1 MRVYLAT
8 PFDGMRDNDV
18 EMMMRVGKP
27 LYLLNTF
34 FEGENPCKRALSIVG
49 ADNFLLDS
57 GAFSFMS
64 GAQCSEKIV
73 EEYAERYI
81 DFIKRNHVKL
91 YFEMDVETV
100 LSLPFVEKMRSK
112 MERETGVPCIPVW
125 HKNRGI
131 EYYKR
136 MCSDYRY
143 IAIGGLVFHVKQ
155 SEWPL
160 IHKMVNY
167 AANKGV
173 RVHGLGFTK
182 TRELEKWR
190 FYSVDSSSWKT
201 AAIRGSNRHIFNG
214 RYIETHNVKKDG
226 YKTDQR
232 LLAAY
237 NGIEWCKYQRYM
249 DLRRTV

>member
-1 MRVYLAT
+1 MRIYLAT
-8 PFDGMRDNDV
+8 PFAGMRDNDV
-18 EMMMRVGKP
+18 EMMMSVGKP

-34 FEGENPCKRALSIVG
+34 FEGEKPCKRALSIVG

-64 GAQCSEKIV
+64 GAKCTEKIV

-136 MCSDYRY
+136 MCSEYRY

-160 IHKMVNY
+160 IHKMVDY

-173 RVHGLGFTK
+173 KVHGLGFTK

-201 AAIRGSNRHIFNG
+201 AAIRGSNRHFFNG

>member
-1 MRVYLAT
+1 MRIYLAT
-8 PFDGMRDNDV
+8 PFEGMRDNDV
-18 EMMMRVGKP
+18 ETMMRVGKP
-27 LYLLNTF
+27 RYLLNTF

-49 ADNFLLDS
+49 TENFLLDS

-64 GAQCSEKIV
+64 GAQCTEKIV

-125 HKNRGI
+125 HKNRGV
-131 EYYKR
+131 EYFKR

-143 IAIGGLVFHVKQ
+143 IAIGGLVFHVKR

-160 IHKMVNY
+160 IHKMVDY

-173 RVHGLGFTK
+173 KVHGLGFTK
-182 TRELEKWR
+182 TRELENWR
-190 FYSVDSSSWKT
+190 FYSVDSSSWKI

-249 DLRRTV
+249 DTRRTI